1 MELWNHL
8 CPGCMRE
15 IKEKK
20 AAGIEKD
27 ERSAE
32 KSAGNGHG
40 QTDFRCPHC
49 GFSES
54 EYKQNP
60 RCLPLNTILAG
71 KYLVGKVLGEGGF
84 GITYMGYDL
93 NMKARIAIKEYFPVE
108 LVSRDTTR
116 LTSPDGKAVSGGG
129 SDRVISLSGE
139 KSKTYQQGLKK
150 YVDEARNVSR
160 FAGIPG
166 IVSVKDFF
174 YENDTAYIV
183 MEYIEGISL
192 KEYLRKKGGKV
203 SEEEALAILR
213 PVLEALEKVHAAGI
227 VHRDIS
233 PDNIMLTFAEKE
245 KAEQASASDTTST
258 PSAAAV
264 YGNISA
270 VKLIDFGAARM
281 TSKNDQK
288 SLTIILK
295 HGYAPEEQYRS
306 HGEQGPWTDVYALC
320 AVLYRMLTGK
330 VPEPAMDRLF
340 SDGLKSLEEL
350 GVKVSSAI
358 SEAMMRGL
366 AVKKEDRIQS
376 VRELIDALYAG
387 KKLKKKGKRI
397 PLGKYSVSVR
407 TAALAAGCVLVL
419 GAGIVAVGIGAALQT
434 GSTAPGKD
442 AVLSADMGDGGSAN
456 GAQGQTVQDTSDGM
470 DEGSGSASSGQ
481 TGVGATVV
489 PSGETLLLE
498 EEQEEDWEILVE
510 RTPQTGS
517 ASGQGHVVFIK
528 EDGTVISRGDNS
540 FGQRNLS
547 EWSRVAAVAAGYN
560 FTAGLR
566 ENGTVLVEGEY
577 NGKETAERWEN
588 IAAIAGGGNHLFGLT
603 MDGKILSAADV
614 SGDDLSWQEW
624 ENIRAIAAGS
634 DTLAALT
641 EDGRVLTVELIG
653 QGWEPAQISG
663 WEDVTAI
670 TCNQSAVFGIRAD
683 GTVARADMWTGQTD
697 GFDYSGVDGFSDIIQ
712 LCASAGTVCGV
723 TADGVPQVV
732 DGWGYQSGNES
743 VDRRN
748 LLDMEGWSDL
758 AGVAG
763 SGDGAGIAGI
773 KKDGTLV
780 VTFANYGNSSLE
792 EMKDLA
798 WVGLTGMTRDAQT
811 SLIAFTKQGEAL
823 TYGDDTT
830 CYMALEDLENAG
842 LTEGLTQIISLHYQF
857 ADQGYGTTNF
867 AFLNDKKE
875 LILRDPVSWRYSVKE
890 TGVKQVCAPAEQPW
904 CAVLKEDGTVS
915 VISLSTDSSLP
926 DGLSEVEGWTG
937 ITQLAECGERNAP
950 VSVLMGLKEDGTVVM
965 AGLDYFPRNPVDWT
979 GIRSIH
985 EGEYAIGAIREDGTA
1000 LFYEENPEYNY
1011 GQYNTTAWTDLTRLA
1026 LGLNHT
1032 AGLRSDGT
1040 VYAAGRNDAGQCE
1053 VGGWTDV
1060 VYIAAGANCT
1070 LGIRSDGTLLIAG
1083 EVGW

>member
-116 LTSPDGKAVSGGG
+116 LTSPDGRPVSGGG

-150 YVDEARNVSR
+150 YVDEARNVSQ
-160 FAGIPG
+160 FSGIPG

-183 MEYIEGISL
+183 MEYIEGVSL
-192 KEYLRKKGGKV
+192 KEYLKQKGGKV
-203 SEEEALAILR
+203 SEEEALAVMR

-233 PDNIMLTFAEKE
+233 PDNIMLTFTEETGVESAGK
-245 KAEQASASDTTST
+245 QAGQAGANG
-258 PSAAAV
+258 PAL
-264 YGNISA
+264 YGNIAA
-270 VKLIDFGAARM
+270 VRLIDFGAARM
-281 TSKNDQK
+281 TAKNDQK

-320 AVLYRMLTGK
+320 AVFYRMLTGK

-340 SDGLKSLEEL
+340 SDGLKRPEEL
-350 GVKVSSAI
+350 GSKVSPAV
-358 SEAMMRGL
+358 SEAIMRGL

-376 VRELIDALYAG
+376 VRELTDALYAG

-397 PLGKYSVSVR
+397 LLGKYSVSVR
-407 TAALAAGCVLVL
+407 AAALAAGCVLVL
-419 GAGIVAVGIGAALQT
+419 AAGIAAVGIGAALQT
-434 GSTAPGKD
+434 GSTTLGKD
-442 AVLSADMGDGGSAN
+442 AALSADMGDGGSAN
-456 GAQGQTVQDTSDGM
+456 GAQGQTAQDASDGM

-481 TGVGATVV
+481 TGVGATVA

-624 ENIRAIAAGS
+624 ENIKAIAAGS

-641 EDGRVLTVELIG
+641 EDGRVLTVELMG

-780 VTFANYGNSSLE
+780 VAFANYGNSSLE

-830 CYMALEDLENAG
+830 CYMALTDLENAG

-875 LILRDPVSWRYSVKE
+875 LILRDPVSWRYTVKE
-890 TGVKQVCAPAEQPW
+890 TDVKQVCAPAEQPW

-937 ITQLAECGERNAP
+937 ITQLAECGERNTP

-1070 LGIRSDGTLLIAG
+1070 LGIRSDGILLIAG

>member
-1 MELWNHL
+1 MDKFQNGIW
-8 CPGCMRE
+8 
-15 IKEKK
+15 EKFGVK
-20 AAGIEKD
+20 PQK
-27 ERSAE
+27 
-32 KSAGNGHG
+32 
-40 QTDFRCPHC
+40 P
-49 GFSES
+49 
-54 EYKQNP
+54 NP
-60 RCLPLNTILAG
+60 RCLAVNTVLAG
-71 KYLVGKVLGEGGF
+71 KYLVGPVLGEGGF
-84 GITYMGYDL
+84 GITYAGYDL
-93 NMKARIAIKEYFPVE
+93 NMETRIAIKEYFPVE
-108 LVSRDTTR
+108 LVTRDTTR
-116 LTSPDGKAVSGGG
+116 RSTGKGGGASGDQVSGSASTSGGG

-150 YVDEARNVSR
+150 YVDEARNVSQ
-160 FAGIPG
+160 FSGIPG

-183 MEYIEGISL
+183 MEYIEGVSL
-192 KEYLRKKGGKV
+192 KEYLKQRGGKV
-203 SEEEALAILR
+203 SEEEALAIIR

-233 PDNIMLTFAEKE
+233 PDNIMLTFAEQGN
-245 KAEQASASDTTST
+245 AEQPSASNTASHDVSHTASASASAVST
-258 PSAAAV
+258 ATPAII

-281 TSKNDQK
+281 TAKNDQK

-320 AVLYRMLTGK
+320 AVFYRMLTGK

-340 SDGLKSLEEL
+340 SDGLKRPEEL
-350 GVKVSSAI
+350 GSKVSPAV
-358 SEAMMRGL
+358 SEAIMRGL

-376 VRELIDALYAG
+376 VRELTDALYAG

-397 PLGKYSVSVR
+397 LLGKYSVSVR
-407 TAALAAGCVLVL
+407 AAALAAGCVLVL
-419 GAGIVAVGIGAALQT
+419 AAGIAAVGIGAALQT
-434 GSTAPGKD
+434 GSTTLGKD

-456 GAQGQTVQDTSDGM
+456 GAQGQTAQDASDGM

-481 TGVGATVV
+481 TGVGATVA

-510 RTPQTGS
+510 RTLQTGS

-528 EDGTVISRGDNS
+528 EDGTVISRGGYS
-540 FGQRNLS
+540 FVKSNLS
-547 EWSRVAAVAAGYN
+547 EWSRGDAVAAGYN

-577 NGKETAERWEN
+577 NGKESAERWEN

-641 EDGRVLTVELIG
+641 EDGRVLTVELMG

-748 LLDMEGWSDL
+748 LLDMEGWSGL

-830 CYMALEDLENAG
+830 CYMALTDLENAG

-875 LILRDPVSWRYSVKE
+875 LILRDPVSWRYTVKE
-890 TGVKQVCAPAEQPW
+890 TDVKQVCAPAEQPW

>member
-15 IKEKK
+15 IREKK

-60 RCLPLNTILAG
+60 RCLPSNTILAG

-150 YVDEARNVSR
+150 YVDEARNVSQ
-160 FAGIPG
+160 FSGIPG

-183 MEYIEGISL
+183 MEYIEGVSL
-192 KEYLRKKGGKV
+192 KEYLKQKGGKV
-203 SEEEALAILR
+203 SEEEALAVMR

-233 PDNIMLTFAEKE
+233 PDNIMLTFTEETGVESAGK
-245 KAEQASASDTTST
+245 QAGQAGANG
-258 PSAAAV
+258 PAF
-264 YGNISA
+264 YGNIAA
-270 VKLIDFGAARM
+270 VRLIDFGAARM
-281 TSKNDQK
+281 TAKNDQK

-320 AVLYRMLTGK
+320 AVFYRMLTGK

-340 SDGLKSLEEL
+340 SDGLKRPEEL
-350 GVKVSSAI
+350 GSKVSPAV
-358 SEAMMRGL
+358 SEAIMRGL

-376 VRELIDALYAG
+376 VRELTDALYAG

-407 TAALAAGCVLVL
+407 AAALAAGCVLVL
-419 GAGIVAVGIGAALQT
+419 GAGIVAVGIGAALRT
-434 GSTAPGKD
+434 GSTTLGKD
-442 AVLSADMGDGGSAN
+442 AALSADMGDGGSAN
-456 GAQGQTVQDTSDGM
+456 GAQGQTVQDESDGT

-481 TGVGATVV
+481 AGVGATVA

-540 FGQRNLS
+540 FGQRNVS

-641 EDGRVLTVELIG
+641 EDGRVLTVELMG

-937 ITQLAECGERNAP
+937 ITQLAECGERNTP

>member
-129 SDRVISLSGE
+129 SDSVISLSGE

-150 YVDEARNVSR
+150 YVDEARNVSQ
-160 FAGIPG
+160 FSGIPG

-183 MEYIEGISL
+183 MEYIEGVSL
-192 KEYLRKKGGKV
+192 KEYLKQKGGKV
-203 SEEEALAILR
+203 SEEEALAVMR

-233 PDNIMLTFAEKE
+233 PDNIMLTFTEETGVESAGK
-245 KAEQASASDTTST
+245 QAGQAGANG
-258 PSAAAV
+258 PAL
-264 YGNISA
+264 YGNIAA
-270 VKLIDFGAARM
+270 VRLIDFGAARM

-320 AVLYRMLTGK
+320 AVFYRMITGK

-340 SDGLKSLEEL
+340 SDGLKRPEEL
-350 GVKVSSAI
+350 GSKVSPAV
-358 SEAMMRGL
+358 SEAIMRGL

-376 VRELIDALYAG
+376 VRELTDALYAG

-397 PLGKYSVSVR
+397 LLGKYSVSVR
-407 TAALAAGCVLVL
+407 AAALAAGCVLVL
-419 GAGIVAVGIGAALQT
+419 AAGIAAVGIGAALQT
-434 GSTAPGKD
+434 GSTTLGKD

-456 GAQGQTVQDTSDGM
+456 GAQGQTAQDASDGT

-481 TGVGATVV
+481 TGVGATVA

-641 EDGRVLTVELIG
+641 EDGRVLTVELMG

-937 ITQLAECGERNAP
+937 ITQLAECGERNTP